1 MSSSAGASSPTAP
14 ANVGSANWLGH
25 GPSSKMG
32 SPSGFGTQSVWH
44 SLGIN
49 GCDSTLGSSQPS
61 CRPWERGDLL
71 RRLATFK
78 HAYWFGKP
86 KVLNLLEK
94 QETPR
99 CRWPKSKK
107 DTAQ

>member
-1 MSSSAGASSPTAP
+1 SAGASSLTTP
-14 ANVGSANWLGH
+14 ANVGSVNWLGH
-25 GPSSKMG
+25 GPSSKTG
-32 SPSGFGTQSVWH
+32 SPSGIGTQSVWR

-49 GCDSTLGSSQPS
+49 GCDSALGSSQPS
-61 CRPWERGDLL
+61 CRPSERGDLL

-78 HAYWFGKP
+78 PANWFEKP
-86 KVLNLLEK
+86 KVSNLLEK

-99 CRWPKSKK
+99 CRRPKSKK